1 MHNVCKINRASLY
14 FCEEDGVNDVTQAV
28 YTTYCNALGLGPNEK
43 IVQRAVKIH
52 TLNVQRLIFLYKIDY
67 EATGHAYF
75 M

>member
-1 MHNVCKINRASLY
+1 MYAKLIAQVYISVKKMASI
-14 FCEEDGVNDVTQAV
+14 V
-28 YTTYCNALGLGPNEK
+28 YTTYCNALGLGPKEK

>member
-1 MHNVCKINRASLY
+1 MHNECKINHASLY

-28 YTTYCNALGLGPNEK
+28 YTTYCNTLGLGPKEK
-43 IVQRAVKIH
+43 IVQKAVKIH
-52 TLNVQRLIFLYKIDY
+52 TLNVQRLTFLYKIDY